1 MKNEKGFTL
10 IEALAVIII
19 LGIIMIIAIP
29 SVAKY
34 ISRSDKAV
42 YASDISAYVET
53 IRGKYEMKEYG
64 AFLKSDEIMVIPI
77 KHIILEKGDN
87 QNTPY
92 GEYDFNRSYVLVVP
106 ERNGYIYYATV
117 IDSEKYGIINVP
129 TNKIGEDAIEEEI
142 TEEIPLLSSYNNP
155 GSTYV
160 YNNITYRRS
169 DVRDIIGEDVNLGE
183 KVYVFKKIG
192 V

>member
-92 GEYDFNRSYVLVVP
+92 GEYDFDRSYVLIVP
-106 ERNGYIYYATV
+106 ERNGYAFYATV
-117 IDSEKYGIINVP
+117 IDSYGAGVINVES
-129 TNKIGEDAIEEEI
+129 NKISEDAVQEEI
-142 TEEIPLLSSYNNP
+142 TDELPLLSIYNVS
-155 GSTYV
+155 GSTYEFK
-160 YNNITYRRS
+160 NNTYRRS
-169 DVRDIIGEDVNLGE
+169 DVRDIEGEDINIGE
-183 KVYVFKKIG
+183 KVYVFKKIA
-192 V
+192 